1 MSLTRVFEIK
11 RNDVLFNTAYGIYA
25 SEKPKRPNKLHSSLD
40 HLNSSIKEPCENSEF
55 QGEFSS
61 VVSSKDEVSNE
72 IPDSLWTNVD
82 IENLI
87 KDVIHLISN
96 GYQLQ
101 RCKASEAVV
110 FLCSD
115 LNHTWNTN
123 PIRWSPIAWFPKGY
137 SLKTETMRLI
147 A

>member
-1 MSLTRVFEIK
+1 MVKFLEDMILR
-11 RNDVLFNTAYGIYA
+11 
-25 SEKPKRPNKLHSSLD
+25 
-40 HLNSSIKEPCENSEF
+40 
-55 QGEFSS
+55 
-61 VVSSKDEVSNE
+61 VSSKDEVSNE
-72 IPDSLWTNVD
+72 RPDTLWTKVD

-115 LNHTWNTN
+115 LNRTWNKNT
-123 PIRWSPIAWFPKGY
+123 IRWSPIVWFPKCY

-147 A
+147 DEEVLDACFAAGLHVPATSFDGQWHNVAVRSFEGKPLTLFQSCRNPKF